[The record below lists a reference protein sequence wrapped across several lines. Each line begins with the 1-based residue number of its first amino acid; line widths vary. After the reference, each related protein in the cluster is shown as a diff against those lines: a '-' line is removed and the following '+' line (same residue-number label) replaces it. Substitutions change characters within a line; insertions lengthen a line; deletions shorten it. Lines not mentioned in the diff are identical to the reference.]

1 VQLELLR
8 AAPVGRRL
16 QLAWSLS
23 ASAISAARRGIAR
36 AYPDAGATERDL
48 RFVALHYGHDL
59 ADAVRAE
66 LDRRAARS

>member
-1 VQLELLR
+1 VR
-8 AAPVGRRL
+8 
-16 QLAWSLS
+16 S
-23 ASAISAARRGIAR
+23 ARRGIAR